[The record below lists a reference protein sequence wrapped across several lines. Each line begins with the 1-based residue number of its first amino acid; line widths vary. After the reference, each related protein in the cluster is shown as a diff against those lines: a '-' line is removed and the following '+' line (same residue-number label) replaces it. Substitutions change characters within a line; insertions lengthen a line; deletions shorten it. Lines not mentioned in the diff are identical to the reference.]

1 MNHISSTFLLST
13 LCVDVVSVDDLV
25 FIFNKVVVIM
35 LFEIFFQVS
44 GLHSHGLVRVD
55 HRLGDRQ
62 AVPLLQ
68 VQPQAKE
75 SPRALT

>member
-1 MNHISSTFLLST
+1 MRFKI
-13 LCVDVVSVDDLV
+13 C
-25 FIFNKVVVIM
+25 
-35 LFEIFFQVS
+35 FQVS

-55 HRLGDRQ
+55 HRMGDRQ

-68 VQPQAKE
+68 VQPQAEE